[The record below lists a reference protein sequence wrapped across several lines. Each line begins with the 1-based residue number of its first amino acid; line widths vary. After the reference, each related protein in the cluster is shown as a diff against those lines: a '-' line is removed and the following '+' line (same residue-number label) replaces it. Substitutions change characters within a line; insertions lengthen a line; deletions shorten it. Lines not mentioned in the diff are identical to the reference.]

1 MPLYTCI
8 SDSRISDDERE
19 KIALAITD
27 SHCSHTGAPPEFVH
41 VFFNEYLGGNKK
53 TDLRIVGSIR
63 AGRPPDLK
71 AMMHADIVAK
81 VTDILSSSAGRV
93 RLKLQEVPAEW
104 NMEGGEVLPA
114 PGTEADW
121 MRKHWAED
129 EQAERG
135 PDVSEASPSR

>member
-8 SDSRISDDERE
+8 ADSRTPDDKRE
-19 KIALAITD
+19 KIALAITE

-53 TDLRIVGSIR
+53 SDLRIVGSIR
-63 AGRPPDLK
+63 AGRPPELK
-71 AMMHADIVAK
+71 AQMHADIVAK
-81 VTDILSSSAGRV
+81 VSSILDSSPSRV

-114 PGTEADW
+114 PGTEGDW
-121 MRKHWAED
+121 MAKHWSEGEKED
-129 EQAERG
+129 QAGEVVVG
-135 PDVSEASPSR
+135 